1 MSAHNPQ
8 VTYTLSDI
16 HAQESAIA
24 ALEAKSIEMAQRV
37 DTYRT
42 GDLRRIAALYDCM
55 EIDKEVENARKD
67 LETMR
72 RGYRS

>member
-1 MSAHNPQ
+1 MSAHNPH
-8 VTYTLSDI
+8 VYTLSDI
-16 HAQESAIA
+16 QAQESAIA
-24 ALEAKSIEMAQRV
+24 ALEAKSVELAQRV

-55 EIDKEVENARKD
+55 EIDKEIENAYKD
-67 LETMR
+67 LESMR